1 MKMTMFAARSE
12 KKGYIMT
19 AIVAV
24 LNKHAVAIA
33 ADSAVTMGN
42 THKVVNSANKIFTLS
57 KYHPVAVMTY
67 NNASFMG
74 VPWDI
79 IIKEY
84 RKGLGEKAFPNLKD
98 YVDDFISFLHSRH
111 FFCDEQTQR
120 SFMLLL
126 LDSFFSLCRNEI
138 LRDKGIEIKDQT
150 EEIIAD
156 KLQKCL
162 NSNKAGK
169 QCPEF
174 AGYDYSDFV
183 LYAKADIDGYAE
195 KVGFNDSELLCKSFF
210 HYLSASLDISL
221 NTGLVFVG
229 YGEDEIYPSLY
240 PINVSFG
247 IDGHLRYYLDESN
260 IAKISDHGSAA
271 VISPF
276 AQVDV
281 TQTIIRGI
289 NPSFQ
294 DIIYNVIGKSIKS
307 FSNAITNI
315 LDAHASTAMVS
326 PAIKNLDMD
335 SVIRDITHQI
345 NKEMRESYTDPLL
358 NTVVSLDKEDMANMA
373 ESFISLTSLVRR
385 MQRGEE
391 TVGGPVDVAV
401 ISKGDGFVW
410 INRKHYFRPELN
422 APFFNNYFK

>member
-1 MKMTMFAARSE
+1 MVIFATCSE
-12 KKGYIMT
+12 RKGYIMT

-67 NNASFMG
+67 SNASFMG
-74 VPWDI
+74 VPWDL

-84 RKGLGEKAFPNLKD
+84 RKGLGDKAFPCLKD
-98 YVDDFISFLHSRH
+98 YVDDFINFLHSRH

-120 SFMLLL
+120 ASMLLL
-126 LDSFFSLCRNEI
+126 LDSFYSLCRNEI
-138 LRDKGIEIKDQT
+138 LRDEGIDIKDQT
-150 EEIIAD
+150 EEIIVD
-156 KLQKCL
+156 KLQKCFD
-162 NSNKAGK
+162 SNKAGK

-174 AGYDYSDFV
+174 AGYDYADFA
-183 LYAKADIDGYAE
+183 LYAKSDIDEYAE
-195 KVGFNDSELLCKSFF
+195 KVGFSDSGLLCKSFYR
-210 HYLSASLDISL
+210 YLSVSLGISL

-229 YGEDEIYPSLY
+229 YGEDEIYPSLF

-247 IDGHLRYYLDESN
+247 MDGHLRYYLDEN
-260 IAKISDHGSAA
+260 NVARISEHGSSA
-271 VISPF
+271 VIVPF
-276 AQVDV
+276 AQIDV

-294 DIIYNVIGKSIKS
+294 DIIYNVIGKSIHS
-307 FSNAITNI
+307 FSDAITNI
-315 LDAHASTAMVS
+315 LDAHESTAIIS
-326 PAIKNLDMD
+326 PAIKALDKD
-335 SVIRDITHQI
+335 SIIRYITHQI
-345 NKEMRESYTDPLL
+345 NKEMRESYTDSLL
-358 NTVVSLDKEDMANMA
+358 NTVVLLDKEDMANMA

-385 MQRGEE
+385 MQPGEE

-410 INRKHYFRPELN
+410 INRKHYFKPELN
-422 APFFNNYFK
+422 ASFFNNYFK

>member
-1 MKMTMFAARSE
+1 MVIFAADSE
-12 KKGYIMT
+12 KKNYIMT

-24 LNKHAVAIA
+24 LNKRAVAIA

-67 NNASFMG
+67 SDASFMG

-84 RKGLGEKAFPNLKD
+84 RKGLGEKAFPSLKD
-98 YVDDFISFLHSRH
+98 YVDDFISFLHLRH

-120 SFMLLL
+120 EYMLLL
-126 LDSFFSLCRNEI
+126 LDSFFNLCCNEI
-138 LRDKGIEIKDQT
+138 LRDKDIDIKDLT
-150 EEIIAD
+150 EVLIID

-162 NSNKAGK
+162 DSNKAGR

-174 AGYDYSDFV
+174 EGYAYTDFT

-195 KVGFNDSELLCKSFF
+195 KVGFNDSELLCKSFYQ
-210 HYLSASLDISL
+210 YLSASLDISL

-229 YGEDEIYPSLY
+229 YGEDEIYPSLF

-247 IDGHLRYYLDESN
+247 MDGHLRYYMVEN
-260 IAKISDHGSAA
+260 YVEKISEHGTSA
-271 VISPF
+271 VIIPF

-281 TQTIIRGI
+281 TQTIVRGI

-294 DIIYNVIGKSIKS
+294 DIIYNVIGKSIHS
-307 FSNAITNI
+307 FSNAITDI
-315 LDAHASTAMVS
+315 LDAHASTAIVS
-326 PAIKNLDMD
+326 PAIKSLDKD
-335 SVIRDITHQI
+335 SIISEITLQI

-385 MQRGEE
+385 MQPGEE

-422 APFFNNYFK
+422 APFFKNYFK

>member
-1 MKMTMFAARSE
+1 MVIFAADSE
-12 KKGYIMT
+12 KKNYIMT

-67 NNASFMG
+67 SNASFMG

-84 RKGLGEKAFPNLKD
+84 RKGLGEKAFPSLKD
-98 YVDDFISFLHSRH
+98 YVGDFISFLHFRH

-120 SFMLLL
+120 ESMLLL
-126 LDSFFSLCRNEI
+126 LDSFFNLCCNEI
-138 LRDKGIEIKDQT
+138 LRDKGIDIKDLT
-150 EEIIAD
+150 EVLIID

-162 NSNKAGK
+162 DSNKAGR

-174 AGYDYSDFV
+174 EGYAYTDFT

-195 KVGFNDSELLCKSFF
+195 KVGFNDSELLCKSFYQ
-210 HYLSASLDISL
+210 YLSASLDISL

-229 YGEDEIYPSLY
+229 YGEDEIYPSLF

-247 IDGHLRYYLDESN
+247 MDGHLRYYMAEN
-260 IAKISDHGSAA
+260 NVAKISEHGTSA
-271 VISPF
+271 VIIPF

-281 TQTIIRGI
+281 TQTIVRGI

-294 DIIYNVIGKSIKS
+294 DIIYNVIGKSIHS
-307 FSNAITNI
+307 FSNAITDI
-315 LDAHASTAMVS
+315 LDAHASTAIVS
-326 PAIKNLDMD
+326 PAIKSLDKD
-335 SVIRDITHQI
+335 SIISDITYQI

-385 MQRGEE
+385 MQPGEE

>member
-1 MKMTMFAARSE
+1 MVIFAADSE
-12 KKGYIMT
+12 KKNYIMT

-67 NNASFMG
+67 SNASFMG

-84 RKGLGEKAFPNLKD
+84 RKGLGEKAFPSLKD
-98 YVDDFISFLHSRH
+98 YVNDFISFLHFRH

-120 SFMLLL
+120 ESMLLL
-126 LDSFFSLCRNEI
+126 LDSFFNLCCNEI
-138 LRDKGIEIKDQT
+138 LRDKGIDIKDLT
-150 EEIIAD
+150 EVLIID

-162 NSNKAGK
+162 DSNKAGR

-174 AGYDYSDFV
+174 EGYAYTDFT

-195 KVGFNDSELLCKSFF
+195 KVGFNDSELLCKSFYQ
-210 HYLSASLDISL
+210 YLSASLDISL

-229 YGEDEIYPSLY
+229 YGEDEIYPSLF

-247 IDGHLRYYLDESN
+247 MDGHLRYYMAEN
-260 IAKISDHGSAA
+260 NVAKISEHGTSA
-271 VISPF
+271 VIIPF

-281 TQTIIRGI
+281 TQTIVRGI

-294 DIIYNVIGKSIKS
+294 DIIYNVIGKSIHS
-307 FSNAITNI
+307 FSNAITDI
-315 LDAHASTAMVS
+315 LDAHASTAIVS
-326 PAIKNLDMD
+326 PAIKSLDKD
-335 SVIRDITHQI
+335 SIISDITHQI

-385 MQRGEE
+385 MQPGEE

>member
-1 MKMTMFAARSE
+1 
-12 KKGYIMT
+12 MT

-24 LNKHAVAIA
+24 LNKHAAAIA

-67 NNASFMG
+67 SNAAFMG

-84 RKGLGEKAFPNLKD
+84 RKELGEKAFPFLKD
-98 YVDDFISFLHSRH
+98 YVDDFIRFLHSRH
-111 FFCDEQTQR
+111 FFCDEKTQR
-120 SFMLLL
+120 TFLALQ
-126 LDSFFSLCRNEI
+126 LDSFVNICRKEI
-138 LRDKGIEIKDQT
+138 FREKGTKPEEQT
-150 EEIIAD
+150 SDVLVE
-156 KLQKCL
+156 KLQNCMA
-162 NSNKAGK
+162 SNKK
-169 QCPEF
+169 NLKCPEF
-174 AGYDYSDFV
+174 YGYEYDAFKKIAFAEVED
-183 LYAKADIDGYAE
+183 YAKL
-195 KVGFNDSELLCKSFF
+195 KELEIQEILCESFF
-210 HYLSASLDISL
+210 YYLSARLNTSLD
-221 NTGLVFVG
+221 TGLVFVG
-229 YGEDEIYPSLY
+229 YGESEIYPSLF
-240 PINVSFG
+240 PINVLLG
-247 IDGHLRYYLDESN
+247 IDNHLRYFVDENN
-260 IAKISDHGSAA
+260 IAIISEHGPGA
-271 VISPF
+271 VICPF

-294 DIIYNVIGKSIKS
+294 DIIYNVIEESIKS
-307 FSNAITNI
+307 FSNAITSK
-315 LDAHASTAMVS
+315 LDADPSTATVS
-326 PAIKNLDMD
+326 SAIKGLDIN

-345 NKEMRESYTDPLL
+345 NREMRDTYTAPLL

-385 MQRGEE
+385 MQPGEE

>member
-1 MKMTMFAARSE
+1 
-12 KKGYIMT
+12 MT

-24 LNKHAVAIA
+24 LNKHAAAIA

-67 NNASFMG
+67 SNAAFMG

-84 RKGLGEKAFPNLKD
+84 RKELGEKAFPFLKD
-98 YVDDFISFLHSRH
+98 YVDDFIRFLHSRH
-111 FFCDEQTQR
+111 FFCDEKTQR
-120 SFMLLL
+120 TFLALQ
-126 LDSFFSLCRNEI
+126 LDSFVNICRNEI
-138 LRDKGIEIKDQT
+138 FREKGTKPEEQT
-150 EEIIAD
+150 SDVLVE
-156 KLQKCL
+156 KLQNCMA
-162 NSNKAGK
+162 SNKK
-169 QCPEF
+169 SLKCPEF
-174 AGYDYSDFV
+174 YGYEYDAFKKIAFAEVED
-183 LYAKADIDGYAE
+183 YAKL
-195 KVGFNDSELLCKSFF
+195 KELEIQEILCESFF
-210 HYLSASLDISL
+210 YYLSARLNTSLD
-221 NTGLVFVG
+221 TGLVFVG
-229 YGEDEIYPSLY
+229 YGESEIYPSLF
-240 PINVSFG
+240 PINVLLG
-247 IDGHLRYYLDESN
+247 IDNHLRYFVDENN
-260 IAKISDHGSAA
+260 IAIISEHGPGA
-271 VISPF
+271 VICPF

-294 DIIYNVIGKSIKS
+294 DIIYNVIEESIKS
-307 FSNAITNI
+307 FSNAITSK
-315 LDAHASTAMVS
+315 LDADPSTATVS
-326 PAIKNLDMD
+326 SAIKGLDIN

-345 NKEMRESYTDPLL
+345 NREMRDTYTAPLL

-385 MQRGEE
+385 MQPGEE

>member
-1 MKMTMFAARSE
+1 
-12 KKGYIMT
+12 MT

-24 LNKHAVAIA
+24 LNKHAAAIA

-67 NNASFMG
+67 SNANFMG

-84 RKGLGEKAFPNLKD
+84 RKELGDKAFPVLKD
-98 YVDDFISFLHSRH
+98 YVDDFIRFLHFRH
-111 FFCDEQTQR
+111 FFCDDKTQR
-120 SFMLLL
+120 SFLRLQL
-126 LDSFFSLCRNEI
+126 NSFVNICRNEI
-138 LRDKGIEIKDQT
+138 FREKGMKPEEQT
-150 EEIIAD
+150 SDVLVE
-156 KLQKCL
+156 KLQICME
-162 NSNKAGK
+162 SNKQTLK
-169 QCPEF
+169 CPEF
-174 AGYDYSDFV
+174 DGYEYDAFKNIAFAEVED
-183 LYAKADIDGYAE
+183 YAKLNGIDFQE
-195 KVGFNDSELLCKSFF
+195 VLCESFF
-210 HYLSASLDISL
+210 YYLSARLNNSLG
-221 NTGLVFVG
+221 TGLVFVG
-229 YGEDEIYPSLY
+229 YGESEIYPSLF
-240 PINVSFG
+240 PINVLLG
-247 IDGHLRYYLDESN
+247 IDNHLRYFVDEDN
-260 IAKISDHGSAA
+260 IAIISEHGPGA
-271 VISPF
+271 VICPF

-294 DIIYNVIGKSIKS
+294 DIIYNVIKESIKS
-307 FSNAITNI
+307 FSNAITSK
-315 LDAHASTAMVS
+315 LDADPSTATVS
-326 PAIKNLDMD
+326 SAIKGLDTE
-335 SVIRDITHQI
+335 SVIRDITLQI
-345 NKEMRESYTDPLL
+345 NKEMRDTYTEPLL

-385 MQRGEE
+385 MQPGEE

>member
-1 MKMTMFAARSE
+1 
-12 KKGYIMT
+12 MT

-24 LNKHAVAIA
+24 LNKHAAAIA

-67 NNASFMG
+67 SNAAFMG

-84 RKGLGEKAFPNLKD
+84 RKELGEKAFPFLKD
-98 YVDDFISFLHSRH
+98 YVDDFIRFLHSRH
-111 FFCDEQTQR
+111 FFCDEKTQR
-120 SFMLLL
+120 TFLALQ
-126 LDSFFSLCRNEI
+126 LDSFVNICRNEI
-138 LRDKGIEIKDQT
+138 FREKGTKPEEQT
-150 EEIIAD
+150 SDVLVE
-156 KLQKCL
+156 KLQNCMA
-162 NSNKAGK
+162 SNKK
-169 QCPEF
+169 SLKCPEF
-174 AGYDYSDFV
+174 YGYEYDAFKKIAFAEVED
-183 LYAKADIDGYAE
+183 YAKL
-195 KVGFNDSELLCKSFF
+195 KELEIQEILCESFF
-210 HYLSASLDISL
+210 YYLSARLNTSLD
-221 NTGLVFVG
+221 TGLVFVG
-229 YGEDEIYPSLY
+229 YGESEIYPSLF
-240 PINVSFG
+240 PINVLLG
-247 IDGHLRYYLDESN
+247 IDNHLRYFVDENN
-260 IAKISDHGSAA
+260 IAIISEHGPGA
-271 VISPF
+271 VICPF

-294 DIIYNVIGKSIKS
+294 DIIYNVIEESIKS
-307 FSNAITNI
+307 FSNAITSK
-315 LDAHASTAMVS
+315 LDADPSTATVS
-326 PAIKNLDMD
+326 SAIKGLDIN

-345 NKEMRESYTDPLL
+345 NREMRDNYTAPLL

-385 MQRGEE
+385 MQPGEE

>member
-1 MKMTMFAARSE
+1 
-12 KKGYIMT
+12 MT

-24 LNKHAVAIA
+24 LNKHAAAIA

-67 NNASFMG
+67 SNAAFMG

-84 RKGLGEKAFPNLKD
+84 RKELGEKAFHFLKD
-98 YVDDFISFLHSRH
+98 YVDDFIRFLHSRH
-111 FFCDEQTQR
+111 FFCDDKTQR
-120 SFMLLL
+120 SFLRLQ
-126 LDSFFSLCRNEI
+126 LDSFVTICRNEI
-138 LRDKGIEIKDQT
+138 FREKGMKPEEQT
-150 EEIIAD
+150 SDVLVE
-156 KLQKCL
+156 KLQICME
-162 NSNKAGK
+162 SNKQTLK
-169 QCPEF
+169 CPEF
-174 AGYDYSDFV
+174 DGYEYDAFKNIAFAEVED
-183 LYAKADIDGYAE
+183 YAKLKELDIQE
-195 KVGFNDSELLCKSFF
+195 VLCESFF
-210 HYLSASLDISL
+210 YYLSARLNNSLG
-221 NTGLVFVG
+221 TGLVFVG
-229 YGEDEIYPSLY
+229 YGESEIYPSLF
-240 PINVSFG
+240 PINVSLG
-247 IDGHLRYYLDESN
+247 IDNHLRYFVDEDN
-260 IAKISDHGSAA
+260 IAIISEHGPDA
-271 VISPF
+271 VICPF

-294 DIIYNVIGKSIKS
+294 DIIYNVIKESIKS
-307 FSNAITNI
+307 FSNAITSK
-315 LDAHASTAMVS
+315 LDADPSTATVS
-326 PAIKNLDMD
+326 SAIKGLDTE
-335 SVIRDITHQI
+335 SVIRDITLQI
-345 NKEMRESYTDPLL
+345 NKEMRDTYTEPLL

-385 MQRGEE
+385 MQPGEE